1 MKLEN
6 LNNKNPALKALR
18 ENFDMSFNP
27 TKLDKTQTTAML
39 GKVRKLIGEARS
51 TPAFHK
57 SQKNPEY
64 LKLLF
69 MEQALREHAKVAK
82 SKKIVLESESVEK
95 SQVILAAQDMVDTVQ
110 GMYEDVN
117 DMLVKELPALVDSIQ
132 SQIGVNESGQFNEQV
147 SQLLSSLQDSLKE
160 SQDGLRSALG
170 VLTGEGG
177 PGFDGGADMDIEPDM
192 DADMD
197 LDMDMDGPDMDADMD
212 LDMDEPDEREE
223 EIRARSVGRD
233 LR

>member
-1 MKLEN
+1 MKLDN
-6 LNNKNPALKALR
+6 LNNKNPARKALR

-27 TKLDKTQTTAML
+27 SKLDKTQTTAML
-39 GKVRKLIGEARS
+39 GKVRKLLGEARS

-69 MEQALREHAKVAK
+69 MEQALKEHAKVAK

-170 VLTGEGG
+170 ILTGEGG
-177 PGFDGGADMDIEPDM
+177 PGFEPDSGADIEPDM
-192 DADMD
+192 DADI
-197 LDMDMDGPDMDADMD
+197 DMEMDGPDMDADI
-212 LDMDEPDEREE
+212 DMDMEEPDEREE